1 MVVLSDGLSA
11 LASALP
17 LTTAQ
22 AAHCKLAVGTVS
34 ELIPA
39 SRHLQVTSDLIRY
52 MAPANMLGLP
62 GLSLPVG
69 VSSGEGGAAALPLG
83 LQLMAAPWR
92 EATLLRAGAALEAAL
107 PAAGVVMPQPQ
118 VHINPLAGSS

>member
-1 MVVLSDGLSA
+1 M
-11 LASALP
+11 
-17 LTTAQ
+17 
-22 AAHCKLAVGTVS
+22 
-34 ELIPA
+34 
-39 SRHLQVTSDLIRY
+39 TSDLIRY

-69 VSSGEGGAAALPLG
+69 VSSSREGSTAALPLG

-107 PAAGVVMPQPQ
+107 PAAGVVLPQPQ
-118 VHINPLAGSS
+118 VHINPLAGGS